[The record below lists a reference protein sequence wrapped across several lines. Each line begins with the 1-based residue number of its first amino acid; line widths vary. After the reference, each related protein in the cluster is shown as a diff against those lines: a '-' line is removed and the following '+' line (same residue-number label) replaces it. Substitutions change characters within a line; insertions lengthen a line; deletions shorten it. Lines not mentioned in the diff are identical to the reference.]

1 MMATKSSLAQSQP
14 TFPFGC
20 GPSPS
25 LLPASLPLSL
35 VQHGLESQDLVLVLS
50 QKSVLRVLVDTRL
63 VLDILGTICI
73 PVYTCT
79 LLFNYIECMH
89 IHVHEG

>member
-1 MMATKSSLAQSQP
+1 MMATNSSVAQPRP
-14 TFPFGC
+14 TFPFRSGPP
-20 GPSPS
+20 PSP
-25 LLPASLPLSL
+25 LPASLPLSL
-35 VQHGLESQDLVLVLS
+35 VQHGLESQDLILVLS
-50 QKSVLRVLVDTRL
+50 QKSVLWVLVDTRL

-79 LLFNYIECMH
+79 LLFNYECMH